1 MAAII
6 TEHTVADLV
15 RSKLGLVEFLES
27 ATVAEAIEAL
37 VREDLVAA
45 PVYSTAPHAAAAL
58 GSLARTILSLPD
70 DSDALS
76 LTAAANKAYTG
87 TVTMVDLLLHVAGGE
102 EEEGEGEWEWEGEEE
117 QEGDKETGRER
128 GRRGGG
134 MCELET
140 PVGQL
145 VRASEEGLSLL
156 LTDLNAP
163 INTIMRPMAQGVQRL
178 IVPIHTRPSSS
189 IPSASSPQGDEP
201 PLAASLPSHS
211 LSSHSPSANIP
222 FASPHSPSFRPPHSS
237 HVSPS
242 PSSPPSSSLSHTSA
256 PPSQSS
262 LSSLHSLTSNSSS
275 LFSHPSF
282 TSHSLTPSTTT
293 TTLATSPHSLSSTP
307 SQHSHKPLAS
317 TIASLSLEHLQ
328 GVPDAIPYKQPQYT
342 QQAGSTVQRSECNTH
357 YSCAFPSDDEEETE
371 EGEKGGEEEG
381 ETDGGREGEREGQ
394 GRTTSN
400 THSAL
405 TPATFTTTPADSNIP
420 TATPST
426 IPPTTPTILPPTP
439 TSTTSPCF
447 RCPGGSCTPSRKFFC
462 PHFCVLTQTDV
473 ARWLLDRAP
482 QLEPVPSES
491 LLDLGLIHP
500 RIVTVKCSDNAYEAL
515 QLLQSSAGEFMWVV
529 GRNGDVNALAVVDP
543 FPEPSPSLPSSPHHT
558 ALTSPG
564 DVNALAVVDPFPE
577 PTSPSSSKSTKSTQV
592 SSAADPNPREKLV
605 GQLSSVDLRGC
616 TAQFAAR
623 NLRGMTVQDLLLAV
637 PATERYW
644 RSRERGEQLRLVQ
657 QKQEQQEQQQQQQVK
672 VETAS
677 ENAAV
682 APPSTKRG
690 QLRPVSKCKPSSNLC
705 AAMAQAL
712 AHRNHRVWVVDDH
725 GCPTADEPLLVR
737 AARGEAIP
745 RPPAWM
751 MRQAGRY
758 MAAYQKL
765 SKNHPSFRERS
776 ETTDLIVEITL
787 QPWRAFKPDGVILFS
802 DILTPLDAMGIP
814 FEIDENKG
822 PIIDSPIR
830 TTEALKA
837 LTPVQLDKLHF
848 VDESLRQI
856 RKEIEGTAALL
867 GFVGAPWTLATYC
880 VEGGT
885 TRTYTKIKGM
895 IHSAPDVLRALLQ
908 HLANEIATY
917 AAFQVDAGAQC
928 IQVFDSWGGQLPP
941 DQWDEWAKP
950 YIIQVISQLKAKHPT
965 VPVVLYANGSGGLM
979 ERMATTGADVI
990 GVDWTIDMADARA
1003 RIDGALKASPGGS
1016 AKPRLSVQGNV
1027 DPAVLFASKDAVTDA
1042 INRIDGALRA
1052 SPGRSEKPRLSVQG
1066 NVDPAVL
1073 FASKD
1078 AVTDAIHRASR
1089 AAYCE
1094 CCQCKGMWI
1103 MLCSASK
1110 DAITGPGG
1118 HILNLGHDVVVGTCS
1133 VLFSTGNDLPYFFPP
1148 FIPPV
1153 PSFSF
1158 TLSHSC
1164 VAKAGPRGHILNL
1177 GHGVLVGTP
1186 EESVLH
1192 FFETTRALKYA
1203 EEPVVA
1209 KA

>member
-1 MAAII
+1 
-6 TEHTVADLV
+6 
-15 RSKLGLVEFLES
+15 
-27 ATVAEAIEAL
+27 
-37 VREDLVAA
+37 
-45 PVYSTAPHAAAAL
+45 
-58 GSLARTILSLPD
+58 
-70 DSDALS
+70 
-76 LTAAANKAYTG
+76 
-87 TVTMVDLLLHVAGGE
+87 
-102 EEEGEGEWEWEGEEE
+102 
-117 QEGDKETGRER
+117 
-128 GRRGGG
+128 
-134 MCELET
+134 
-140 PVGQL
+140 
-145 VRASEEGLSLL
+145 
-156 LTDLNAP
+156 
-163 INTIMRPMAQGVQRL
+163 MRPMAQGVQRL

-189 IPSASSPQGDEP
+189 IPSASSRQSDAPAAAP
-201 PLAASLPSHS
+201 PVSHS
-211 LSSHSPSANIP
+211 LSSPSPSANIP
-222 FASPHSPSFRPPHSS
+222 FSSPQSPSFQPPHSS

-262 LSSLHSLTSNSSS
+262 LSSLHSLISNSSS

-307 SQHSHKPLAS
+307 SQHPYKPLAS
-317 TIASLSLEHLQ
+317 GVASLSLEHLQ

-342 QQAGSTVQRSECNTH
+342 QGAGSTVQRSECNTH

-371 EGEKGGEEEG
+371 EGEKEGEGEGVREGGREEERELGREVEGEEEK
-381 ETDGGREGEREGQ
+381 EGKTFATRPI
-394 GRTTSN
+394 
-400 THSAL
+400 L
-405 TPATFTTTPADSNIP
+405 TPATHTATPVDSNIP
-420 TATPST
+420 LATPT
-426 IPPTTPTILPPTP
+426 IPPTTPAVLPTTP
-439 TSTTSPCF
+439 TDTISSNRSITTAFHRSSPSPCF
-447 RCPGGSCTPSRKFFC
+447 RCPGGSCTPSRTFFC

-482 QLEPVPSES
+482 QLEPVPSKS

-515 QLLQSSAGEFMWVV
+515 QLLQSSAG
-529 GRNGDVNALAVVDP
+529 DVNALAVVDP
-543 FPEPSPSLPSSPHHT
+543 FH
-558 ALTSPG
+558 
-564 DVNALAVVDPFPE
+564 E
-577 PTSPSSSKSTKSTQV
+577 PTSPSSSESTQSTQSTQG
-592 SSAADPNPREKLV
+592 SSAASPASGAASSPRGKLV

-637 PATERYW
+637 PATEKYW
-644 RSRERGEQLRLVQ
+644 KSRERGEQLKLVQ
-657 QKQEQQEQQQQQQVK
+657 QKQEQEQQEQQVK
-672 VETAS
+672 VEAKPDSAGAAS
-677 ENAAV
+677 VSVAAS
-682 APPSTKRG
+682 PSTKRG
-690 QLRPVSKCKPSSNLC
+690 RMRPGLQYCWKQAVSLTELELETWRPQPPLSSCRATLRAARRCLPNPHDQIRFLQCLAEAGRPFLTASQRFPSLPFP
-705 AAMAQAL
+705 L
-712 AHRNHRVWVVDDH
+712 
-725 GCPTADEPLLVR
+725 PADEPLLVR

-830 TTEALKA
+830 TTEDLKA

-856 RKEIEGTAALL
+856 RKE
-867 GFVGAPWTLATYC
+867 
-880 VEGGT
+880 
-885 TRTYTKIKGM
+885 GM
-895 IHSAPDVLRALLQ
+895 IHSAPDVLRAILQ

-1003 RIDGALKASPGGS
+1003 RIDS
-1016 AKPRLSVQGNV
+1016 
-1027 DPAVLFASKDAVTDA
+1027 
-1042 INRIDGALRA
+1042 ALRA
-1052 SPGRSEKPRLSVQG
+1052 SPGGSEKPRLSVQG

-1078 AVTDAIHRASR
+1078 AVTDAIHRCVICVIQYTVA
-1089 AAYCE
+1089 CN
-1094 CCQCKGMWI
+1094 
-1103 MLCSASK
+1103 
-1110 DAITGPGG
+1110 GG
-1118 HILNLGHDVVVGTCS
+1118 YS
-1133 VLFSTGNDLPYFFPP
+1133 VIDS
-1148 FIPPV
+1148 
-1153 PSFSF
+1153 
-1158 TLSHSC
+1158 
-1164 VAKAGPRGHILNL
+1164 
-1177 GHGVLVGTP
+1177 
-1186 EESVLH
+1186 
-1192 FFETTRALKYA
+1192 
-1203 EEPVVA
+1203 
-1209 KA
+1209 